1 MSSSIVKGGY
11 YFNGQKTWDYNVMKP
26 KNKELNEA
34 HILHENMKW
43 NCKKLQKSSSQ
54 DVQEAMKYFGGEAEM
69 KWEGKAPLDGSKH
82 ILSSIHANYLHGWF
96 ISIGNLKKEKH
107 TCNIRIFM

>member
-1 MSSSIVKGGY
+1 
-11 YFNGQKTWDYNVMKP
+11 MKP

-69 KWEGKAPLDGSKH
+69 KWEWKSTSRRIKTY
-82 ILSSIHANYLHGWF
+82 IVF
-96 ISIGNLKKEKH
+96 H
-107 TCNIRIFM
+107 TC